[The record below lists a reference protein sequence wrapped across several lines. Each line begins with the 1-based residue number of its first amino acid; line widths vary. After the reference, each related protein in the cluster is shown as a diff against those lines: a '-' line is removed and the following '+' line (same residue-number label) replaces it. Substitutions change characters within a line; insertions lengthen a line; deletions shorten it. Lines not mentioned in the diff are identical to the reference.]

1 MLDIVHITCEFP
13 STFKI
18 INGGI
23 TLSFYLQNFS
33 AMDLVNLLHV
43 ERIASFYGMALAA
56 GLMGPGDHT

>member
-1 MLDIVHITCEFP
+1 MMVMFNQPMLDIVHI
-13 STFKI
+13 I
-18 INGGI
+18 GGI